1 MKKNVLPGIVLN
13 LILENVIGLLDY
25 CALFEN
31 CAKAFVVS
39 WCHLIKFYYKHWE
52 TGEIALI
59 FSSIIYNLYLKK
71 ISRSGGKI

>member
-1 MKKNVLPGIVLN
+1 MKKTILSGIVLN

-39 WCHLIKFYYKHWE
+39 
-52 TGEIALI
+52 
-59 FSSIIYNLYLKK
+59 
-71 ISRSGGKI
+71 